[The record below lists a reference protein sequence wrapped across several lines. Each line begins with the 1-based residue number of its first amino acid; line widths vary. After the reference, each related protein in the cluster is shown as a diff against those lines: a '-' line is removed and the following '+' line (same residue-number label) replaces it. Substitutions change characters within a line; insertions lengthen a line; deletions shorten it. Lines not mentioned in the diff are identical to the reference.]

1 MAPVKQLGALAFA
14 AGAVA
19 VPHAQWQPFKRH
31 AHAHAS
37 APAGYPAYGSSS
49 SIAGAASESSSAL
62 AYSSASWSAYPSGS
76 SAAAVS
82 GSASWSAPAYPSGS
96 SAAAVSGSGS
106 GSVVPYPS
114 ASGSKS
120 GWAFPTGGYSY
131 PSSSWGT
138 GYSAYPTG
146 YSTGYSSYPSGY
158 PSISVCTET
167 STLIWKTTTSL
178 STYYVTHTIYG
189 SSAAAASSVA
199 PASVSGYNP
208 SGSAPGYSA
217 SAGAAS
223 ASGASCV
230 PDVTVTE
237 TVKTT
242 VYVTAGASSA
252 AAVASA
258 SATPA
263 CWTACFSQAGITSE
277 SQLCGNTAVDK
288 CIQSTCSSAEDKAYW
303 TWYDSYCP
311 ATSSA
316 AVSASAVPSSAASS
330 SYPAAASSYP
340 AAPSSASAAA
350 PSYSAPAS
358 SSPNGKRGLAYNDV
372 SLANVFAGTAA
383 AGWAYDWSSDGTG
396 LDSSIPFIPM
406 LWGTSSQF
414 TATWQANAQKAIAN
428 GAEWLFS
435 FNEPDMSTQANL
447 SPQAAAAAWMQYME
461 PFAGQ
466 IKLVAPAVTNGQ
478 SSGMGLSWLTQFLSA
493 CSGCTIDAIGLHW
506 YYPGSPVDTFK
517 QQITAVATATGKGIW
532 LSEFGADGTDAN
544 KSAFLSQVMPWLD
557 SSPSIL

>member
-303 TWYDSYCP
+303 TWYNSYCP

-316 AVSASAVPSSAASS
+316 AVSASASAVPSSAAS
-330 SYPAAASSYP
+330 SSYP

-358 SSPNGKRGLAYNDV
+358 SSPNGKRGLAYNDA
-372 SLANVFAGTAA
+372 SLANSFAGTAA
-383 AGWAYDWSSDGTG
+383 AGWAYDWLSDGTG

-406 LWGTSSQF
+406 LWGTSSDF
-414 TATWQANAQKAIAN
+414 TGTWQANAQKGIAN
-428 GAEWLFS
+428 GAQYLFS
-435 FNEPDMSTQANL
+435 FNEADMSTQANL

-466 IKLVAPAVTNGQ
+466 VKLVAPSVTNSQ
-478 SSGMGLSWLTQFLSA
+478 SSGMGLNWLQSFFDA
-493 CSGCTIDAIGLHW
+493 CTGCTIDAVAQHW
-506 YYPGSPVDTFK
+506 YFPTNDVGNFK
-517 QQITAVATATGKGIW
+517 TQITNAAAMAGGKGVFVN
-532 LSEFGADGTDAN
+532 EFGAVGTDAE
-544 KSAFLSQVMPWLD
+544 KSAFLAEVMPWLD
-557 SSPSIL
+557 SNPDVL